1 MRITSKFSPEEIGPG
16 FYDLLRRV
24 AERHMGPKDGITI
37 ACYDNN
43 APDFDWHKY
52 NYRMTEEE
60 KNAKRAESK
69 FDENDE
75 KDDRQSE

>member
-37 ACYDNN
+37 VGYDNN
-43 APDFDWHKY
+43 EPDCDWHKY

-60 KNAKRAESK
+60 KNAKTSK
-69 FDENDE
+69 ARINENDE
-75 KDDRQSE
+75 KDDRQPE